1 MTAALH
7 LPAPGVF
14 EQWWQLQGDWVEEPN
29 HRRGGTSG
37 VQRIRS
43 EDGNLLYA
51 KRQVGHVYHSL
62 LHPFGRPTVLREL
75 NALQCLSRLGI
86 KVPQVV
92 YCGAERD
99 ADKSWRAL
107 LVTAELKDFIE
118 IDHWHAA
125 GGRER
130 HGEAFHQQVMEA
142 VGVMIARM
150 NNARWQH
157 NCLYSKHVFIRVEG
171 EGSAATFEVGVLD
184 LEKSRRRL
192 TRRQAARHDLR
203 QLRRHSS
210 WSSADW
216 QHVIYGHSTAFG
228 SAIKGL

>member
-7 LPAPGVF
+7 SPAPGLF
-14 EQWWQLQGDWVEEPN
+14 EQWWQQQGEWVEEPN
-29 HRRGGTSG
+29 TRRGGTSG

-43 EDGNLLYA
+43 AEGSLLYA
-51 KRQVGHVYHSL
+51 KRQVGHVYRSL

-75 NALQCLSRLGI
+75 KALQCFNSLGI
-86 KVPQVV
+86 NVPQVV

-99 ADKSWRAL
+99 AEHNWRAL
-107 LVTAELKDFIE
+107 LVTAELKGFIE
-118 IDHWHAA
+118 IEHWYAA

-130 HGEAFHQQVMEA
+130 HGEAFHQQVLQA
-142 VGVMIARM
+142 IGAMIARM

-157 NCLYSKHVFIRVEG
+157 NCLYIKHVFIRVEG
-171 EGSAATFEVGVLD
+171 EGSQATFDVGLLD

-192 TRRQAARHDLR
+192 TRKQAAGHDLR
-203 QLRRHSS
+203 QLKRHSS
-210 WSSADW
+210 WNEADW
-216 QHVIYGHSTAFG
+216 QQVIYGHSTAFG

>member
-7 LPAPGVF
+7 SPAPGLF
-14 EQWWQLQGDWVEEPN
+14 EQWWQQQGEWVEEPN
-29 HRRGGTSG
+29 TRRGGTSG
-37 VQRIRS
+37 VQRIHS
-43 EDGNLLYA
+43 SDGSLLYA
-51 KRQVGHVYHSL
+51 KRQVGHIYHSF
-62 LHPFGRPTVLREL
+62 LHPFGRPTVLRER
-75 NALQCLSRLGI
+75 NALQCLNRLGI
-86 KVPQVV
+86 NVPQVV

-99 ADKSWRAL
+99 ADSNWRAL
-107 LVTAELKDFIE
+107 LVTAELKGFIE
-118 IDHWHAA
+118 IDRWHAD

-130 HGEAFHQQVMEA
+130 HGPVFHDQVMQA

-150 NNARWQH
+150 NNGRWQH

-171 EGSAATFEVGVLD
+171 EGAAATFEVGTLD

-192 TRRQAARHDLR
+192 TRQQAARHDLR

-216 QHVIYGHSTAFG
+216 HQVIYGHSTAFG

>member
-7 LPAPGVF
+7 SPAPGLF
-14 EQWWQLQGDWVEEPN
+14 EQWWQQQGEWVEEPN
-29 HRRGGTSG
+29 SRRGGTSG

-43 EDGNLLYA
+43 TEGNLLYA
-51 KRQVGHVYHSL
+51 KRQVGHVYHSV

-75 NALQCLSRLGI
+75 NALKQFSRLGI
-86 KVPQVV
+86 NVPQVV

-99 ADKSWRAL
+99 AGNTWRAL
-107 LVTAELKDFIE
+107 LVTAELKGFVE
-118 IDHWHAA
+118 IDHWYAG

-130 HGEAFHQQVMEA
+130 HGEAFHQQVLRA
-142 VGVMIARM
+142 IGAMIARM

-157 NCLYSKHVFIRVEG
+157 NCLYAKHVFVRVEG
-171 EGSAATFEVGVLD
+171 EGADASFEVGMLD

-192 TRRQAARHDLR
+192 TRQQAASHDLR

-210 WSSADW
+210 WNAADW
-216 QHVIYGHSTAFG
+216 QEIIYGHSTAFG